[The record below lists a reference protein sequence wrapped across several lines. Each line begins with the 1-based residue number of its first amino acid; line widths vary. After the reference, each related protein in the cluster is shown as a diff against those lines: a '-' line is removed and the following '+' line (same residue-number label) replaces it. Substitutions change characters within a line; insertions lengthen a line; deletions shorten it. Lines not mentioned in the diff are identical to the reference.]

1 MSDYIS
7 RQTAVVKAELL
18 NDGTMFIQTDL
29 MDKVGRVIVQNGRFC
44 KEFYQDEQ
52 RLHKPTGGIKYSLQ

>member
-29 MDKVGRVIVQNGRFC
+29 MDKVERKQ
-44 KEFYQDEQ
+44 
-52 RLHKPTGGIKYSLQ
+52 S

>member
-1 MSDYIS
+1 MTDYIS

-52 RLHKPTGGIKYSLQ
+52 RFNQQTGGN